1 MAPSPLTKVA
11 VTTEQLL
18 RLRHERELAICQAID
33 DGATWAELAGALGI
47 SAQAAHKRYRWLR
60 YSPDHRRNLVRA
72 ATPNRAQQ
80 THQRPAPN
88 TLIRRARHSNQSIQQ
103 HEYGLIPVAS
113 PALPPLLVA

>member
-11 VTTEQLL
+11 VTTERLL

-60 YSPDHRRNLVRA
+60 YSPTTGETWYA
-72 ATPNRAQQ
+72 
-80 THQRPAPN
+80 
-88 TLIRRARHSNQSIQQ
+88 
-103 HEYGLIPVAS
+103 
-113 PALPPLLVA
+113 PPLPTGPNKPTNAPPPTP